1 MWYEEIFY
9 RLAIFSIK
17 DVIEILCLT
26 GGLYSFSLW
35 LKQDQQKPLVLY
47 FYGTC
52 SLVIMAHLADL
63 PTISNTL
70 TVLYPTMIMLFILV
84 HQKSLQKSFV
94 TLKNLQPSQIT
105 NTTWLE
111 TLLRSCIIAANNK
124 RQISCIIE
132 GHDSLNELVSAPFE
146 IKSKLQPELLD
157 VLLNSASYDQHK
169 MIWLS
174 STGILLGINTEWQL
188 IDSIVDNRESELD
201 NWQKNCLLFT
211 SKTDAL
217 AFRLNPINKTFDIVT
232 EGTLLEKVPTDQTIK
247 LMRRHFIKKDLNQ
260 NKGKNEHSNH
270 LNSDQQL
277 RS

>member
-17 DVIEILCLT
+17 DVIEILCIT

-35 LKQDQQKPLVLY
+35 LKQDLQKPLVLY
-47 FYGTC
+47 FYGAC
-52 SLVIMAHLADL
+52 SIIITAHLIDL

-70 TVLYPTMIMLFILV
+70 TVLYPTIIMLFILV
-84 HQKSLQKSFV
+84 HQKSLQKNFV
-94 TLKNLQPSQIT
+94 TLKNWQPSQIT
-105 NTTWLE
+105 NTNWLE

-157 VLLNSASYDQHK
+157 VLLNSAGYDQHK

-174 STGILLGINTEWQL
+174 STGVLLGINTEWQL
-188 IDSIVDNRESELD
+188 LDSIVDNNESELD

-211 SKTDAL
+211 GKTDAL
-217 AFRLNPINKTFDIVT
+217 AFRLNPVSKCFDIVT
-232 EGTLLEKVPTDQTIK
+232 EGTLLEKVPMDQTIK
-247 LMRRHFIKKDLNQ
+247 LMKRHFIKKDLNQ
-260 NKGKNEHSNH
+260 TKGKNEHTNSIDSN
-270 LNSDQQL
+270 QQINP
-277 RS
+277 